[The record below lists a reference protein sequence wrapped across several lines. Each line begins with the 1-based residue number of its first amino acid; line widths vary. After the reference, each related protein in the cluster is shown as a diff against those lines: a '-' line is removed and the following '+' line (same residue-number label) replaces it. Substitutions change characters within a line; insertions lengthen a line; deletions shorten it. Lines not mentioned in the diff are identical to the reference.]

1 MSSAR
6 SHPKEQAPI
15 LKFPLAVCGCS
26 VNFARIGCP
35 QGWRVDIWKQR
46 LADEDR
52 INLPADEG
60 RRLKLLIQAV
70 IDYAIYMLDA
80 NGIVTSW
87 NTGAER
93 LKGYSEAEILGQHYS
108 RFFTPE
114 DRAAGK
120 PQRALETAR
129 SVGRYEEEGWRI
141 RRDGTRFW
149 ALAVL
154 DTIYGADGSIV
165 GFAKITRD
173 LTDRRAAMEALLES
187 EQRFRL
193 LVEGVIDYSL
203 FMIDRQGN
211 IQNWNAG
218 AERTKGYKAEE
229 IVGRHFSV
237 FYTEEDRAAGL
248 PAKALRTAAETGK
261 YEAEGWRVRKGGARF
276 WASVVIDRILDTHG
290 NTIGFAKIT
299 RDITERRQLERA
311 KEQLY
316 QAQKLE
322 TIGQLTGGVAHDFNN
337 LLTAVLGSLSLITQM
352 TTDTRVKRL
361 AETATRAAD
370 RGAKLTLQLLA
381 FARRQ
386 TLRPQASD
394 LNELIMVFDTLL
406 RRAVGDTVSVETN
419 LAAELWVTAVDQAQ
433 FQSALLNLVVN
444 ARDAMPGGGTLLIET
459 KNVVLDESGASAL
472 AEIEPGPYVV
482 VSVRD
487 TGRGMS
493 EEVRTRA
500 IEPFYTTKD
509 VGKGSGLGLS
519 QVYGFARQSN
529 GQLEI
534 ESNPGKGTTVRIYL
548 PRSGAE
554 AEIGTLSNDGAG
566 EKPGTPSVLVVEDD
580 PDVLDVAVETVRSL
594 GYQVSSAPNAWEA
607 LTILGH
613 DDARIDVLFADV
625 VMPKGMDGIELAR
638 EARRLRPKL
647 QILLASGYT
656 REGLR
661 GRDGIAE
668 DTVFLAKPY
677 QRSVLA
683 ETLRQL
689 TRSVVT

>member
-1 MSSAR
+1 
-6 SHPKEQAPI
+6 
-15 LKFPLAVCGCS
+15 
-26 VNFARIGCP
+26 
-35 QGWRVDIWKQR
+35 
-46 LADEDR
+46 LADGDPT
-52 INLPADEG
+52 NLPAVEG

-70 IDYAIYMLDA
+70 TDYAIYMLDA
-80 NGIVTSW
+80 NGVVTSW

-93 LKGYSEAEILGQHYS
+93 LKGYTEAQILGQHFS

-120 PQRALETAR
+120 PQKALETAR
-129 SVGRYEEEGWRI
+129 SVGRYEEEGWRM

-154 DTIYGADGSIV
+154 DTIYEADGSVV

-173 LTDRRAAMEALLES
+173 LTDRRAVMEALRES

-193 LVEGVIDYSL
+193 LVEGVVDYSL
-203 FMIDRQGN
+203 FMIDRQG
-211 IQNWNAG
+211 IVQNWNPG
-218 AERTKGYKAEE
+218 AERTKGYRAEE
-229 IVGRHFSV
+229 IVGRNFSV

-248 PAKALRTAAETGK
+248 PAKALQIAAETGK
-261 YEAEGWRVRKGGARF
+261 YESEGWRVRKGGTRF
-276 WASVVIDRILDTHG
+276 WASVVIDRILDAHG
-290 NTIGFAKIT
+290 NAIGFAKIT
-299 RDITERRQLERA
+299 RDITERHQLERA
-311 KEQLY
+311 KEQLF

-361 AETATRAAD
+361 AETAARAAD
-370 RGAKLTLQLLA
+370 RGAKLTSQLLA

-394 LNELIMVFDTLL
+394 LNQLITAFDALL
-406 RRAVGDTVSVETN
+406 RRAVGETVSVETN
-419 LAAELWVTAVDQAQ
+419 LAPELWVAAVDQAQ

-444 ARDAMPGGGTLLIET
+444 ARDAMPGGGALVIET
-459 KNVVLDESGASAL
+459 KNVVLDESGAAAL
-472 AEIEPGPYVV
+472 TEIEPGPYVIA
-482 VSVRD
+482 SVRD
-487 TGRGMS
+487 SGSGMTD
-493 EEVRTRA
+493 EVKRRA

-509 VGKGSGLGLS
+509 IDKGTGLGLS

-534 ESNPGKGTTVRIYL
+534 ESERGKGTTVRIYL
-548 PRSGAE
+548 PRASDDAE
-554 AEIGTLSNDGAG
+554 RATLPKGCAK
-566 EKPGTPSVLVVEDD
+566 ERPGTPSVLVVEDD
-580 PDVLDVAVETVRSL
+580 PDVLDVTIETVRSL
-594 GYQVSSAPNAWEA
+594 GYQVSSAPNALEA

-613 DDARIDVLFADV
+613 NDARIDVLFADV
-625 VMPKGMDGIELAR
+625 VMPKGLDGIELAR

-661 GRDGIAE
+661 SRENIAE

-677 QRSVLA
+677 QLSVLA

>member
-1 MSSAR
+1 
-6 SHPKEQAPI
+6 
-15 LKFPLAVCGCS
+15 
-26 VNFARIGCP
+26 
-35 QGWRVDIWKQR
+35 
-46 LADEDR
+46 
-52 INLPADEG
+52 
-60 RRLKLLIQAV
+60 LIQAV
-70 IDYAIYMLDA
+70 TDYAIYMLDA
-80 NGIVTSW
+80 NGVVTSW

-93 LKGYSEAEILGQHYS
+93 LKGYSEAQILGQHFS

-120 PQRALETAR
+120 PQKALGTAR
-129 SVGRYEEEGWRI
+129 SVGRYEEEGWRM

-154 DTIYGADGSIV
+154 DTIYEADGSVV

-173 LTDRRAAMEALLES
+173 LTDRRAVMEALRES

-193 LVEGVIDYSL
+193 LVEGVVDYSL
-203 FMIDRQGN
+203 FMIDRQG
-211 IQNWNAG
+211 IVQNWNPG
-218 AERTKGYKAEE
+218 AERTKGYRAEE

-248 PAKALRTAAETGK
+248 PAKALQIAAETGR
-261 YEAEGWRVRKGGARF
+261 YESEGWRVRKGGTRF
-276 WASVVIDRILDTHG
+276 WASVVIDRILDAHG
-290 NTIGFAKIT
+290 NAIGFAKIT
-299 RDITERRQLERA
+299 RDITERHQLERA
-311 KEQLY
+311 KEQLF

-361 AETATRAAD
+361 AETAARAAD
-370 RGAKLTLQLLA
+370 RGAKLTSQLLA

-394 LNELIMVFDTLL
+394 LNQLITAFDALL
-406 RRAVGDTVSVETN
+406 RRAVGETVSVETN
-419 LAAELWVTAVDQAQ
+419 LAPELWVAAVDQAQ

-444 ARDAMPGGGTLLIET
+444 ARDAMPGGGALVIET
-459 KNVVLDESGASAL
+459 KNVVLDESGAAAL
-472 AEIEPGPYVV
+472 TEIEPGPYVIA
-482 VSVRD
+482 SVRD
-487 TGRGMS
+487 SGSGMTD
-493 EEVRTRA
+493 EVKRRA

-509 VGKGSGLGLS
+509 IDKGTGLGLS

-534 ESNPGKGTTVRIYL
+534 ESEPGKGTTVRIYL
-548 PRSGAE
+548 PRASDDAERATLPKGGAKE
-554 AEIGTLSNDGAG
+554 R
-566 EKPGTPSVLVVEDD
+566 PGTPSVLVVEDD
-580 PDVLDVAVETVRSL
+580 PDVLDVTIETVRSL
-594 GYQVSSAPNAWEA
+594 GYQVSSAPNALEA

-613 DDARIDVLFADV
+613 NDARIDVLFADV
-625 VMPKGMDGIELAR
+625 VMPKGLDGIELAR

-661 GRDGIAE
+661 SRENIAE

-677 QRSVLA
+677 QLSVLA

>member
-1 MSSAR
+1 M
-6 SHPKEQAPI
+6 
-15 LKFPLAVCGCS
+15 LAC
-26 VNFARIGCP
+26 RR
-35 QGWRVDIWKQR
+35 WEQR
-46 LADEDR
+46 LADDDPT
-52 INLPADEG
+52 NLPADEG

-70 IDYAIYMLDA
+70 TDYAIYMLDA
-80 NGIVTSW
+80 KGVVTSW

-93 LKGYSEAEILGQHYS
+93 LKGYSRAQILGQHFS

-120 PQRALETAR
+120 PETALETAR
-129 SVGRYEEEGWRI
+129 RVGRFEEEGWRV
-141 RRDGTRFW
+141 RRDGTHFW

-154 DTIYGADGSIV
+154 DTIYGADGSVV

-173 LTDRRAAMEALLES
+173 MTDRRAAMEALLDS
-187 EQRFRL
+187 ERRFRL
-193 LVEGVIDYSL
+193 LVEGVVDYSL
-203 FMIDRQGN
+203 FMIDPQGN
-211 IQNWNAG
+211 VQNWNPG
-218 AERTKGYKAEE
+218 AERTKGYRAED
-229 IVGRHFSV
+229 IVGRNFSV

-261 YEAEGWRVRKGGARF
+261 YEAEGWRVRKGGMRF
-276 WASVVIDRILDTHG
+276 WASVVIDRILDEQG
-290 NTIGFAKIT
+290 NILGFAKIT

-322 TIGQLTGGVAHDFNN
+322 TVGQLTGGVAHDFNN
-337 LLTAVLGSLSLITQM
+337 LLTAVLGSLSLIMQM
-352 TTDTRVKRL
+352 TTDPRVKRL
-361 AETATRAAD
+361 AETAVRAAD
-370 RGAKLTLQLLA
+370 RGAKLTSQLLA

-386 TLRPQASD
+386 TLRPQPSD
-394 LNELIMVFDTLL
+394 LNELITVFDALL
-406 RRAVGDTVSVETN
+406 RRAVGETISVETK
-419 LAAELWVTAVDQAQ
+419 LDPKLWVVGVDQAQ
-433 FQSALLNLVVN
+433 FQSALMNLVVN
-444 ARDAMPGGGTLLIET
+444 ARDAMPGGGALLIET
-459 KNVVLDESGASAL
+459 KNALLDQMTATAL
-472 AEIEPGPYVV
+472 DIEPGPYVL

-487 TGRGMS
+487 TGSGMAN
-493 EEVRTRA
+493 EVKARA

-534 ESNPGKGTTVRIYL
+534 ESEPERGTTVRVYL
-548 PRSGAE
+548 PRGGGE
-554 AEIGTLSNDGAG
+554 AEEERLAKGGAR
-566 EKPGTPSVLVVEDD
+566 EKHRAPSVLVVEDD
-580 PDVLDVAVETVRSL
+580 PEVLDVAIEALRSF
-594 GYQVSSAPNAWEA
+594 GYQVFSAPNALEA

-613 DDARIDVLFADV
+613 DDARIDVLFSDI

-638 EARRLRPKL
+638 EARLLRPKL

-656 REGLR
+656 REGLQ
-661 GRDGIAE
+661 GRDGIAG
-668 DTVFLAKPY
+668 DMVFLAKPY
-677 QRSVLA
+677 QLSVLA

>member
-1 MSSAR
+1 
-6 SHPKEQAPI
+6 
-15 LKFPLAVCGCS
+15 
-26 VNFARIGCP
+26 
-35 QGWRVDIWKQR
+35 
-46 LADEDR
+46 LADEDPT
-52 INLPADEG
+52 NLPADEG

-70 IDYAIYMLDA
+70 TDYAIYMLDA
-80 NGIVTSW
+80 KGIVTSW

-93 LKGYSEAEILGQHYS
+93 LKGYSEAEILGEHFS

-120 PQRALETAR
+120 PQRVLETAR

-154 DTIYGADGSIV
+154 DTIYEADGSVV

-173 LTDRRAAMEALLES
+173 LTDRRAAMEALRES

-193 LVEGVIDYSL
+193 LVEGVVDYSL
-203 FMIDRQGN
+203 FMIDRQGDV
-211 IQNWNAG
+211 QNWNPG
-218 AERTKGYKAEE
+218 AERTKGYRAEE
-229 IVGRHFSV
+229 IVGRNFSV

-248 PAKALRTAAETGK
+248 PAKALRTAAETGR
-261 YEAEGWRVRKGGARF
+261 YEAEGWRVRKDGTRF

-370 RGAKLTLQLLA
+370 RGAKLTSQLLA

-394 LNELIMVFDTLL
+394 LNELIMVFDALL
-406 RRAVGDTVSVETN
+406 RRAVGDTVSVETS
-419 LAAELWVTAVDQAQ
+419 LAPELWVAAVDEAQ

-459 KNVVLDESGASAL
+459 KNVVLDESGAAAV
-472 AEIEPGPYVV
+472 AEIEPGQYVV
-482 VSVRD
+482 VSVHD
-487 TGRGMS
+487 TGSGMS
-493 EEVRTRA
+493 EDVRARA

-509 VGKGSGLGLS
+509 IGKGSGLGLS

-534 ESNPGKGTTVRIYL
+534 ESKPGRGTTVRIYL
-548 PRSGAE
+548 PRSSAE
-554 AEIGTLSNDGAG
+554 AEFGTLSNGGAR
-566 EKPGTPSVLVVEDD
+566 ENPGTPSVLVVEDD

>member
-1 MSSAR
+1 
-6 SHPKEQAPI
+6 
-15 LKFPLAVCGCS
+15 
-26 VNFARIGCP
+26 
-35 QGWRVDIWKQR
+35 
-46 LADEDR
+46 LADQDQTDAA
-52 INLPADEG
+52 ADEG
-60 RRLKLLIQAV
+60 HRLKQLIQAV
-70 IDYAIYMLDA
+70 TDYAIYTLDA

-93 LKGYSEAEILGQHYS
+93 LKGYSEAQILGQHFS

-120 PQRALETAR
+120 PQTAIETAR
-129 SVGRYEEEGWRI
+129 CVGRYEEEGWRI

-149 ALAVL
+149 ALAVI
-154 DTIYGADGSIV
+154 DAIYEDGKVI
-165 GFAKITRD
+165 GFAKVTRD
-173 LTDRRAAMEALLES
+173 LTDRHAAIEALRES

-193 LVEGVIDYSL
+193 LVEGVVDYSL
-203 FMIDRQGN
+203 FMIDRHGT
-211 IQNWNAG
+211 IQNWNPG
-218 AERTKGYKAEE
+218 AQRAKGYTADE

-248 PAKALRTAAETGK
+248 PARALQTAAETGK
-261 YEAEGWRVRKGGARF
+261 YEAEGWRVRKDGTRF
-276 WASVVIDRILDTHG
+276 WASVVIDRILDEQG
-290 NTIGFAKIT
+290 STIGFAKIT
-299 RDITERRQLERA
+299 RDITERRQLDRA

-322 TIGQLTGGVAHDFNN
+322 TVGQLTGGVAHDFNN
-337 LLTAVLGSLSLITQM
+337 LLTAVLGSLSLIMQM
-352 TTDTRVKRL
+352 TTDPRVKRL

-370 RGAKLTLQLLA
+370 RGAKLTSQLLA

-394 LNELIMVFDTLL
+394 LNELITVFDALL
-406 RRAVGDTVSVETN
+406 RRAVGETVAVETK
-419 LAAELWVTAVDQAQ
+419 LEPALWVAAVDQAQ

-459 KNVVLDESGASAL
+459 KNVLLEDIAAAGL

-487 TGRGMS
+487 TGSGMTD
-493 EEVRTRA
+493 EVRTRA

-509 VGKGSGLGLS
+509 IDKGSGLGLS

-534 ESNPGKGTTVRIYL
+534 ESEPGRGTTVRLYL
-548 PRSGAE
+548 PRSSGE
-554 AEIGTLSNDGAG
+554 AEGETLSKGG
-566 EKPGTPSVLVVEDD
+566 GKQKPGTASVLVVEDD
-580 PDVLDVAVETVRSL
+580 PDVLDVAVETLRSL
-594 GYQVSSAPNAWEA
+594 GYHVFSAPNAPEA
-607 LTILGH
+607 LTILGR

-647 QILLASGYT
+647 QILLASGYR

-661 GRDGIAE
+661 DREDIAE

-677 QRSVLA
+677 QLSVLA

>member
-1 MSSAR
+1 
-6 SHPKEQAPI
+6 
-15 LKFPLAVCGCS
+15 
-26 VNFARIGCP
+26 
-35 QGWRVDIWKQR
+35 
-46 LADEDR
+46 LADGDPT
-52 INLPADEG
+52 NLPAVEG

-70 IDYAIYMLDA
+70 TDYAIYMLDA

-93 LKGYSEAEILGQHYS
+93 LKGYSEAQILGQHFS

-120 PQRALETAR
+120 PQKALETAR
-129 SVGRYEEEGWRI
+129 SVGRYEEEGWRM

-154 DTIYGADGSIV
+154 DTIYEADGSVV

-173 LTDRRAAMEALLES
+173 LTDRRAVMEALRES

-193 LVEGVIDYSL
+193 LVEGVVDYSL
-203 FMIDRQGN
+203 FMIDRQG
-211 IQNWNAG
+211 IVQNWNPG
-218 AERTKGYKAEE
+218 AERTKGYRAEE

-248 PAKALRTAAETGK
+248 PAKALQIAAETGK
-261 YEAEGWRVRKGGARF
+261 YESEGWRVRKGGTRF
-276 WASVVIDRILDTHG
+276 WASVVIDRILDAHG
-290 NTIGFAKIT
+290 NAIGFAKIT
-299 RDITERRQLERA
+299 RDITERHQLERA
-311 KEQLY
+311 KEQLF

-361 AETATRAAD
+361 AETAARAAD
-370 RGAKLTLQLLA
+370 RGAKLTSQLLA

-394 LNELIMVFDTLL
+394 LNQLITAFDALL
-406 RRAVGDTVSVETN
+406 RRAVGETVSVETN
-419 LAAELWVTAVDQAQ
+419 LAPELWVAAVDQAQ

-444 ARDAMPGGGTLLIET
+444 ARDAMPGGGALVIET
-459 KNVVLDESGASAL
+459 KNVVLDESGAAAL
-472 AEIEPGPYVV
+472 TEIEPGPYVIA
-482 VSVRD
+482 SVRD
-487 TGRGMS
+487 SGSGMTD
-493 EEVRTRA
+493 EVKRRA

-509 VGKGSGLGLS
+509 IDKGTGLGLS

-534 ESNPGKGTTVRIYL
+534 ESERGKGTTVRIYL
-548 PRSGAE
+548 PRASDDAERATLPKGGAKE
-554 AEIGTLSNDGAG
+554 R
-566 EKPGTPSVLVVEDD
+566 PGTPSVLVVEDD
-580 PDVLDVAVETVRSL
+580 PDVLDVTIETVRSL
-594 GYQVSSAPNAWEA
+594 GYQVSSAPNALEA

-613 DDARIDVLFADV
+613 NDARIDVLFADV
-625 VMPKGMDGIELAR
+625 VMPKGLDGIELAR

-661 GRDGIAE
+661 SRENIAE

-677 QRSVLA
+677 QLSVLA

>member
-1 MSSAR
+1 M
-6 SHPKEQAPI
+6 
-15 LKFPLAVCGCS
+15 LAC
-26 VNFARIGCP
+26 RR
-35 QGWRVDIWKQR
+35 WEQR
-46 LADEDR
+46 LADYDPT
-52 INLPADEG
+52 NLPADEG

-70 IDYAIYMLDA
+70 TDYAIYMLDA
-80 NGIVTSW
+80 KGVVTSW

-93 LKGYSEAEILGQHYS
+93 LKGYSEAEILGKHFS

-154 DTIYGADGSIV
+154 DTIYGADGSVV

-173 LTDRRAAMEALLES
+173 LTDRRAAMEALRDS
-187 EQRFRL
+187 ERRFRL
-193 LVEGVIDYSL
+193 LVEGVVDYSL

-211 IQNWNAG
+211 IQNWNPG
-218 AERTKGYKAEE
+218 AERTKGYRAEE
-229 IVGRHFSV
+229 IVGRNFSV
-237 FYTEEDRAAGL
+237 FYTDEDRAAGL
-248 PAKALRTAAETGK
+248 PAKALQTAAETGR
-261 YEAEGWRVRKGGARF
+261 YEAEGWRVRKGGTRF
-276 WASVVIDRILDTHG
+276 WASVVIDRILDEQG
-290 NTIGFAKIT
+290 NILGFAKIT

-322 TIGQLTGGVAHDFNN
+322 TVGQLTGGVAHDFNN
-337 LLTAVLGSLSLITQM
+337 LLTAVLGSLSLIMQM
-352 TTDTRVKRL
+352 TTDPRVKRL
-361 AETATRAAD
+361 AETAVRAAD
-370 RGAKLTLQLLA
+370 RGAKLTSQLLA

-386 TLRPQASD
+386 TLRPQPSD
-394 LNELIMVFDTLL
+394 LNELITVFDALL
-406 RRAVGDTVSVETN
+406 RRAVGETISVETK
-419 LAAELWVTAVDQAQ
+419 LDPKLWVVGVDQAQ
-433 FQSALLNLVVN
+433 FQSALMNLVVN
-444 ARDAMPGGGTLLIET
+444 ARDAMPDGGALLIET
-459 KNVVLDESGASAL
+459 KNALLDQMRATAL
-472 AEIEPGPYVV
+472 EIEPGPYVV

-487 TGRGMS
+487 TGSGMAD
-493 EEVRTRA
+493 EVKARA

-534 ESNPGKGTTVRIYL
+534 ESEPERGTTVRVYL
-548 PRSGAE
+548 PRGGGE
-554 AEIGTLSNDGAG
+554 AEEERLAKGGAR
-566 EKPGTPSVLVVEDD
+566 EKHRAPSVLVVEDD
-580 PDVLDVAVETVRSL
+580 PEVLEVAIEALRSF
-594 GYQVSSAPNAWEA
+594 GYQVFSAPNALEA

-613 DDARIDVLFADV
+613 DDARIDVLFSDI

-656 REGLR
+656 REGLQ
-661 GRDGIAE
+661 GRDGIAG
-668 DTVFLAKPY
+668 DMVFLAKPY
-677 QRSVLA
+677 QLSVLA

>member
-1 MSSAR
+1 
-6 SHPKEQAPI
+6 
-15 LKFPLAVCGCS
+15 
-26 VNFARIGCP
+26 
-35 QGWRVDIWKQR
+35 
-46 LADEDR
+46 LADEDP
-52 INLPADEG
+52 INLPDINLPDDEG

-70 IDYAIYMLDA
+70 TDYAIYMLDA

-93 LKGYSEAEILGQHYS
+93 LKGYSEAQILGQHFS

-114 DRAAGK
+114 DREAGK
-120 PQRALETAR
+120 PQRALATAR

-141 RRDGTRFW
+141 RRNGTRFW

-154 DTIYGADGSIV
+154 DTIYDADGRVI

-173 LTDRRAAMEALLES
+173 LTDQRAAMQALRES

-193 LVEGVIDYSL
+193 LVEGVVDYSL

-211 IQNWNAG
+211 VQNWNPG
-218 AERTKGYKAEE
+218 AERTKGYRAEE
-229 IVGRHFSV
+229 IVGRNFSV

-248 PAKALRTAAETGK
+248 PAKALQIAAETGK
-261 YEAEGWRVRKGGARF
+261 YEAEGWRVRKGGMRF
-276 WASVVIDRILDTHG
+276 WASVVIDRILDAHG
-290 NTIGFAKIT
+290 NAIGFAKIT

-316 QAQKLE
+316 QSQKLE
-322 TIGQLTGGVAHDFNN
+322 TVGQLTGGVAHDFNN

-352 TTDTRVKRL
+352 TTDKRVKRL

-370 RGAKLTLQLLA
+370 RGAKLTSQLLA

-386 TLRPQASD
+386 TLRPQASN
-394 LNELIMVFDTLL
+394 LNELITVFDALL
-406 RRAVGDTVSVETN
+406 RRAAGDSVSVETN
-419 LAAELWVTAVDQAQ
+419 LAPELWVAAVDQAQ

-444 ARDAMPGGGTLLIET
+444 ARDAMPGGGALLIET
-459 KNVVLDESGASAL
+459 KNVVLDESGAAAL
-472 AEIEPGPYVV
+472 AEIEPGAYVA

-487 TGRGMS
+487 TGSGMTD
-493 EEVRTRA
+493 EVRTRA

-509 VGKGSGLGLS
+509 VGRGSGLGLS

-534 ESNPGKGTTVRIYL
+534 ESEPGKGTTVRIYL
-548 PRSGAE
+548 PCSSADAEVETPWNGGAR
-554 AEIGTLSNDGAG
+554 
-566 EKPGTPSVLVVEDD
+566 EKPGAPSVLVVEDD
-580 PDVLDVAVETVRSL
+580 PDVLEVAVETLRSL
-594 GYQVSSAPNAWEA
+594 GYRVSSAPNALEA
-607 LTILGH
+607 LTILRH
-613 DDARIDVLFADV
+613 EDARIDVLFADV

-661 GRDGIAE
+661 DRDTIAE
-668 DTVFLAKPY
+668 DTVFLTKPY
-677 QRSVLA
+677 QLSVLA

-689 TRSVVT
+689 THSVVT